1 MINTARSQK
10 QKAPFDL
17 EKHASRAVHLSK
29 SRNIGSSCMQEKGV
43 LMSKRILSTAAALMG
58 LFAISATGV
67 EARTYQGQGT
77 EAGTSANRP
86 SLSKNFTAK
95 SKKQYASKSK
105 GKRYG
110 SKKSYSKKR
119 SAYGKKGMKNRSLT
133 KYASGGTSRS
143 CLQPQARALLN
154 RIESQFGQVSI
165 VSTCRPGA
173 VIATSGKPSKHRYGL
188 AIDFNAGNRKGAIVN
203 WLIKNHH
210 SGGTM
215 TYRGMNHIHVDI
227 GPRFVSLG
235 ANSGR
240 KG

>member
-1 MINTARSQK
+1 MSTR
-10 QKAPFDL
+10 F
-17 EKHASRAVHLSK
+17 LS
-29 SRNIGSSCMQEKGV
+29 I
-43 LMSKRILSTAAALMG
+43 AAALAG
-58 LFAISATGV
+58 LVAMSAT
-67 EARTYQGQGT
+67 
-77 EAGTSANRP
+77 SAVAKPHPESNSSSASRP
-86 SLSKNFTAK
+86 SLAKNYTVK
-95 SKKQYASKSK
+95 SNRRYAAK
-105 GKRYG
+105 GKGYRTSKYGKSRRYAG
-110 SKKSYSKKR
+110 KKR
-119 SAYGKKGMKNRSLT
+119 MKSRSFT

-154 RIESQFGQVSI
+154 RIESQFGAVSI

-227 GPRFVSLG
+227 GHRFVSLG
-235 ANSGR
+235 AGGR
-240 KG
+240 RRA

>member
-1 MINTARSQK
+1 MSTR
-10 QKAPFDL
+10 F
-17 EKHASRAVHLSK
+17 LS
-29 SRNIGSSCMQEKGV
+29 I
-43 LMSKRILSTAAALMG
+43 AAALAG
-58 LFAISATGV
+58 FVAFTANTAVAAPHPETNSA
-67 EARTYQGQGT
+67 
-77 EAGTSANRP
+77 SASRP
-86 SLSKNFTAK
+86 SLAKNYTVKSQKKYAAKTK
-95 SKKQYASKSK
+95 SKRLAK
-105 GKRYG
+105 
-110 SKKSYSKKR
+110 
-119 SAYGKKGMKNRSLT
+119 YGKKRRYTSKKGLKSRSFT

-154 RIESQFGQVSI
+154 RIESQFGPVSI

-188 AIDFNAGNRKGAIVN
+188 AIDFSAGSRKGAIVN

-227 GPRFVSLG
+227 GHRFVSLG

-240 KG
+240 RG

>member
-1 MINTARSQK
+1 MSTRFLSIAAALAGFAALAATSAVA
-10 QKAPFDL
+10 APHP
-17 EKHASRAVHLSK
+17 ESNSSSVSRPSLAKNHTVKSK
-29 SRNIGSSCMQEKGV
+29 SRYAYK
-43 LMSKRILSTAAALMG
+43 
-58 LFAISATGV
+58 
-67 EARTYQGQGT
+67 
-77 EAGTSANRP
+77 
-86 SLSKNFTAK
+86 AK
-95 SKKQYASKSK
+95 SK
-105 GKRYG
+105 
-110 SKKSYSKKR
+110 R
-119 SAYGKKGMKNRSLT
+119 SAKSGKSRRYAGKKGLKSRSFT

-154 RIESQFGQVSI
+154 RIESQFVSI

-188 AIDFNAGNRKGAIVN
+188 AIDFSAGSRKGAIVN

-227 GPRFVSLG
+227 GHRFVSLA

-240 KG
+240 RG